1 MTLANAPREIKR
13 RAWTMRN
20 AELTCLDKEDDARQ
34 QREQTDPRFRL
45 LQSEGDGVP
54 KRWPDRITGRASAR
68 RRWSWLRRGRCG
80 GVAGCGSE
88 AGAVVPRP
96 RLREHNNPE
105 STRRWEGSDFRSS
118 EGGGM
123 EWKRARWKWKD
134 GEREGRLGTAAERV
148 AAAGGLCSGGCHRR
162 VRAVGLLGRALFG
175 ASLPQAVVGSYRAH
189 LRPREAMLCA
199 VYLSAGD
206 IFKIL
211 FFSKRLLHYQLF
223 FLMNIGYKVFPPFQ
237 IISRIEFFGTSIF
250 LCI

>member
-34 QREQTDPRFRL
+34 QSEQTDPRFRL

-80 GVAGCGSE
+80 GFAGCGSE
-88 AGAVVPRP
+88 AGAVVPRT

-123 EWKRARWKWKD
+123 EWKQARWKWKD
-134 GEREGRLGTAAERV
+134 GEREGNRERQEGWEPPRRELPPPV
-148 AAAGGLCSGGCHRR
+148 GSVLVDATDGLEPWAFWAGLCSAPH
-162 VRAVGLLGRALFG
+162 F
-175 ASLPQAVVGSYRAH
+175 
-189 LRPREAMLCA
+189 LRP
-199 VYLSAGD
+199 
-206 IFKIL
+206 
-211 FFSKRLLHYQLF
+211 
-223 FLMNIGYKVFPPFQ
+223 
-237 IISRIEFFGTSIF
+237 
-250 LCI
+250 